1 VNAPQAGCQRSE
13 RWRFDEGRVRNAGYT
28 LRIEN
33 GSARPPG
40 NASADA
46 ANANVTSITNTPLT
60 TPADETPQQP
70 GLVARTKDRV
80 IESMS
85 YVGGLSDLAVQTIQQ
100 AVRGPIERDILMAQ
114 FDAIGVSS
122 MSIVAITS
130 LFIGMV
136 LALQTAY
143 SLAEFG
149 GALFIGKVVSL
160 SLVRELAPVLMSL
173 MVGGRVGAG
182 ITAEIGTMKV
192 TEQIDALR
200 ALATNPVRK
209 LVVPKVIA
217 TTLTLPLLTVLAN
230 FIGILGGLIIAV
242 GSLHLTANFYIRS
255 VVETVK
261 YNDLA
266 SGIGKTFFFG
276 FAIGLIACFNGLRTS
291 GGADGVGRSTTATVV
306 TASITVLIMDF
317 FLTKLFLFIF

>member
-1 VNAPQAGCQRSE
+1 MTDTALESPQPA
-13 RWRFDEGRVRNAGYT
+13 
-28 LRIEN
+28 
-33 GSARPPG
+33 PPG
-40 NASADA
+40 FF
-46 ANANVTSITNTPLT
+46 
-60 TPADETPQQP
+60 Q
-70 GLVARTKDRV
+70 RWHDRV
-80 IESMS
+80 ENALL
-85 YVGGLSDLAVQTIQQ
+85 YLGGVTDLALQTIQQ
-100 AVRGPIERDILMAQ
+100 TWQGKIESNLVIAQ
-114 FDAIGVSS
+114 FDQIGVRSL
-122 MSIVAITS
+122 SIVAITS

-182 ITAEIGTMKV
+182 IAAEIGTMKV

-209 LVVPKVIA
+209 LVVPRVIA
-217 TTLTLPLLTVLAN
+217 TTTMLPLLTILAC

-242 GSLHLTANFYIRS
+242 GSLHLNANFYIRS
-255 VVETVK
+255 VIETVK

-266 SGIGKTFFFG
+266 SGVGKTFFFG
-276 FAIGLIACFNGLRTS
+276 FAIGLIACYNGLTTS
-291 GGADGVGRSTTATVV
+291 GGADGVGRATTATVV
-306 TASITVLIMDF
+306 TASITILIMDF
-317 FLTKLFLFIF
+317 FLTKLFLFLF

>member
-1 VNAPQAGCQRSE
+1 MTTLPQQSQPAAAPS
-13 RWRFDEGRVRNAGYT
+13 
-28 LRIEN
+28 LI
-33 GSARPPG
+33 
-40 NASADA
+40 
-46 ANANVTSITNTPLT
+46 
-60 TPADETPQQP
+60 DETPEP
-70 GLVARTKDRV
+70 GFVARAKDRV
-80 IESMS
+80 TEAMLYI
-85 YVGGLSDLAVQTIQQ
+85 GGITDLAVQTIQQ
-100 AVRGPIERDILMAQ
+100 AIRGPIERDILLAQ
-114 FDAIGVSS
+114 FDSIGVQS
-122 MSIVAITS
+122 MSIVGITS

-149 GALFIGKVVSL
+149 GSLFIGKVVSL
-160 SLVRELAPVLMSL
+160 SLVRELSPVLMSL

-209 LVVPKVIA
+209 LVVPKVLASLIS
-217 TTLTLPLLTVLAN
+217 LPLLTVLAN
-230 FIGILGGLIIAV
+230 FIGIIGGLFIAV
-242 GSLHLTANFYIRS
+242 GSLHLSANFYIRS
-255 VVETVK
+255 VVETLH

-276 FAIGLIACFNGLRTS
+276 FAIALIACFNGLRTT
-291 GGADGVGRSTTATVV
+291 GGADGVGRATTQTVV

-317 FLTKLFLFIF
+317 FLTKLFLFFF

>member
-1 VNAPQAGCQRSE
+1 
-13 RWRFDEGRVRNAGYT
+13 
-28 LRIEN
+28 
-33 GSARPPG
+33 
-40 NASADA
+40 
-46 ANANVTSITNTPLT
+46 
-60 TPADETPQQP
+60 
-70 GLVARTKDRV
+70 
-80 IESMS
+80 M
-85 YVGGLSDLAVQTIQQ
+85 
-100 AVRGPIERDILMAQ
+100 RGPIDRAVLMAQ
-114 FDAIGVSS
+114 FDQIGVRS
-122 MSIVAITS
+122 MSIVVITS

-149 GALFIGKVVSL
+149 GSLFIGKVVSL

-209 LVVPKVIA
+209 LVVPRVLA
-217 TTLTLPLLTVLAN
+217 TTLMLPLLTVLAC
-230 FIGILGGLIIAV
+230 FVGIFGGLLIAV

-255 VVETVK
+255 VIETVR
-261 YNDLA
+261 YNDLG

-276 FAIGLIACFNGLRTS
+276 FGIGIIACFNGLRTS
-291 GGADGVGRSTTATVV
+291 GGADGVGRATTATVV

-317 FLTKLFLFIF
+317 FLTKLFLFLF

>member
-1 VNAPQAGCQRSE
+1 MAEPDFE
-13 RWRFDEGRVRNAGYT
+13 
-28 LRIEN
+28 
-33 GSARPPG
+33 
-40 NASADA
+40 
-46 ANANVTSITNTPLT
+46 
-60 TPADETPQQP
+60 P
-70 GLVARTKDRV
+70 GLFRRMRGHVDDALF
-80 IESMS
+80 
-85 YVGGLSDLAVQTIQQ
+85 YVGNISDLAVQTVQQ
-100 AVRGPIERDILMAQ
+100 LLRAPLERQTFISQLDQVGVRSL
-114 FDAIGVSS
+114 
-122 MSIVAITS
+122 SIVAITS

-149 GALFIGKVVSL
+149 GKLFIGKVVSL
-160 SLVRELAPVLMSL
+160 SLVRELGPVLMSL

-182 ITAEIGTMKV
+182 MAAELGTMKV

-209 LVVPKVIA
+209 LVVPRVLA
-217 TTLTLPLLTVLAN
+217 TTLMLPLLTVVSCLL
-230 FIGILGGLIIAV
+230 GIIGGLIIAV
-242 GSLHLTANFYIRS
+242 GTLHISANFYMRS
-255 VVETVK
+255 IIETVK

-276 FAIGLIACFNGLRTS
+276 FGIGLIACYNGLRTS

-317 FLTKLFLFIF
+317 FLTKLFLLAF